1 MLWYRPV
8 HMRRALS
15 VLVVFLVV
23 AVAWAPVCAVGR
35 DVAWEASRTFMLALL
50 NGSPSVEPSVSS
62 LTLPEARQWLDREV
76 PGKTPFVSFRL
87 VGVDRKE
94 GGFLGRVRLLRDGRL
109 DVIYLEVNANGRVTA
124 LLGLSDLIAA
134 SERVLRDAMVETE
147 EGLEKRAETSSEG
160 PLLALLTRH
169 RVAAAEHLEVI
180 ERHIRTLR
188 GE

>member
-1 MLWYRPV
+1 
-8 HMRRALS
+8 
-15 VLVVFLVV
+15 
-23 AVAWAPVCAVGR
+23 
-35 DVAWEASRTFMLALL
+35 MLALL
-50 NGSPSVEPSVSS
+50 NGSPSLEPSVSS
-62 LTLPEARQWLDREV
+62 LTLPQARQWLDREV
-76 PGKTPFVSFRL
+76 PGKAPFVSFKL
-87 VGVDRKE
+87 VGVDRKQD
-94 GGFLGRVRLLRDGRL
+94 GFLGRVRLLRDGRH
-109 DVIYLEVNANGRVTA
+109 DVIYLELDAKGRVTA
-124 LLGLSDLIAA
+124 LRGLSDLIAA